1 VSISLFVVKYAIAE
15 FEFSVAAP
23 SKFILMD
30 QW

>member
-15 FEFSVAAP
+15 FEFSVGPP
-23 SKFILMD
+23 SNFILMD